1 VAAPHLQ
8 AEVTYLKQ
16 LMFMNALANAQNP
29 AMLQALA
36 TQNPLM
42 AGVLVAACAPN
53 PILTRSR
60 SASRR
65 AMHA

>member
-1 VAAPHLQ
+1 VFLFSVGANTYIIVVPAPQFIYFDVYIQ

-42 AGVLVAACAPN
+42 AGV
-53 PILTRSR
+53 
-60 SASRR
+60 
-65 AMHA
+65 

>member
-1 VAAPHLQ
+1 MGGGALQ

-29 AMLQALA
+29 TMLQALA

-42 AGVLVAACAPN
+42 AGVVVASCAPN
-53 PILTRSR
+53 PNPNPLAFCLGPSN
-60 SASRR
+60 A
-65 AMHA
+65 